1 MEDGDIAAAQGLAH
15 VATIAILQHR
25 AMLDATSLNEQLD
38 HALTSRIVIEQAK
51 GIIAEA
57 TQCRMDQAFGRLRAH
72 SRNHNE
78 GITLVASA
86 IVAGTLQANDLDNP
100 T

>member
-1 MEDGDIAAAQGLAH
+1 MEDDDVAAAQGLAD

-25 AMLDATSLNEQLD
+25 ASLDANSLNEQLD
-38 HALTSRIVIEQAK
+38 NALNSRIIIEQAK

-57 TQCRMDQAFGRLRAH
+57 THYDMDQAFGRLRAH

-78 GITLVASA
+78 GLTGSATA
-86 IVAGTLQANDLDNP
+86 IVARSLRTDDLDNL